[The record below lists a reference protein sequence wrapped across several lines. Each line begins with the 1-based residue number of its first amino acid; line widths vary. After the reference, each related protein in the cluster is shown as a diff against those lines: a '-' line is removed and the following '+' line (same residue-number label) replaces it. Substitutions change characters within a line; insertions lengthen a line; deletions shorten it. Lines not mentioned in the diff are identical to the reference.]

1 MKTIE
6 EHNKDRLKILE
17 KVGTGVQCPQCGDEL
32 IETNSSG
39 IMLTTFPPK
48 KKVHCLTCK
57 YENYILA

>member
-6 EHNKDRLKILE
+6 EHNNDRLRILE

-32 IETNSSG
+32 IETNPG
-39 IMLTTFPPK
+39 IVFTSYPPK
-48 KKVHCLTCK
+48 KKVKCLNCK